1 MLPLIAIGGAI
12 SAVAS
17 VFKGASWLSDKL
29 SSSSSS
35 TSAASAVNPAA
46 KTDAKFAP
54 FEAALKAQVAGQTL
68 PGSSAGATAATS
80 LTSSSAVP
88 LTHGTDY
95 DSLARMQAGMAA
107 YSQIGEHRGNHPGAA
122 TPPGAVDDK
131 PIMQ

>member
-1 MLPLIAIGGAI
+1 MLPLIAIGGVI

-29 SSSSSS
+29 SSSS
-35 TSAASAVNPAA
+35 TAASAVNPAA

-80 LTSSSAVP
+80 LAPSAVS
-88 LTHGTDY
+88 LIHGTDY
-95 DSLARMQAGMAA
+95 DSLSRMQAGMAA
-107 YSQIGEHRGNHPGAA
+107 YSHIGEHHGSHPGAA
-122 TPPGAVDDK
+122 NPPGAVDDK

>member
-1 MLPLIAIGGAI
+1 MLPLIALGGVI
-12 SAVAS
+12 SAVGS
-17 VFKGASWLSDKL
+17 VIKGASWLSDKL
-29 SSSSSS
+29 SS
-35 TSAASAVNPAA
+35 TSAPAASAVNPAA
-46 KTDAKFAP
+46 KTDAKFSP

-107 YSQIGEHRGNHPGAA
+107 YSQIGEHHGNHPGAA
-122 TPPGAVDDK
+122 NPVGTIDDK